1 MRILRMTAIGLLVG
15 AIPACGF
22 GDVTDGFAPFIT
34 ITSPVEAEVANV
46 VSFSANVIDET
57 GVAKVTFLVD
67 GAVLA
72 DDLSEPYTT
81 SWDTSLVED
90 GAHLLQVKAEDLSG
104 NKSSI
109 SKSVT
114 VKNIKN

>member
-1 MRILRMTAIGLLVG
+1 MKTLRMSAIGLLLG
-15 AIPACGF
+15 GIPACGF

-72 DDLSEPYTT
+72 DDLEEPYTT
-81 SWDTSLVED
+81 SWDTTLLED
-90 GAHLLQVKAEDLSG
+90 GVHLLQVKAEDLSG
-104 NKSSI
+104 NKSSV
-109 SKSVT
+109 SKGVT
-114 VKNIKN
+114 VKNTKN